1 MKTQRNDSS
10 ESVSSDVTDWSA
22 IKWYKIEKYI
32 DKLQKRIYHAESVND
47 YRKVRGLQRT
57 LFRSNAALLLSIRR
71 VTQKNKG
78 KRTPGIDGVRV
89 LSDKERGKLFDT
101 MKHMNIKLHNPKPA
115 YRKYILKK
123 NGKYRSLG
131 IPVIKDRIYQEI
143 TRMALE
149 PQAEAKFEPTSYGFR
164 PRRRPHDAVKRIMYN
179 IQGGNW
185 CWVFEGDFK
194 SCFDTLDHD
203 FILKQIKGFPLYDL
217 VEKFLKAGYVDNDV
231 FYNTNKGTPQGAILS
246 PLLANIALDGMEK
259 VLNITYEKYTD
270 KNGKTT
276 YRSKGKYRVV
286 RYADDF
292 VIFAKSK
299 EDIDAIPE
307 ILVPYLNERG
317 LELAED
323 KTRIIH
329 ICKGFDFLGFNFR
342 RYKTKDGFIHLSKPS
357 KDSIMHFKSKI
368 MDIFRTS
375 HGHNVGVLIK
385 RLNPLIRGTANYWKP
400 TVAKEIFAKLD
411 HYLWEKTMKFLKRLH
426 HNKPLN
432 EIVNKYFPLFDN
444 GKHKDKWVL
453 QSPKEGQYL
462 IKMAWIPIVRHIMIK
477 FNYSPF
483 DKSKSKYF
491 DKR

>member
-1 MKTQRNDSS
+1 MKTRRNHSL

-22 IKWYKIEKYI
+22 INWHKIEMYI
-32 DKLQKRIYHAESVND
+32 DKLQKRIYHAESVNN

-57 LFRSNAALLLSIRR
+57 LFRSNAALLLSIRK

-78 KRTPGIDGVRV
+78 KRTPGIDGFIV
-89 LSDKERGKLFDT
+89 LNDKERGELFDT

-115 YRKYILKK
+115 YRRHVPKK

-149 PQAEAKFEPTSYGFR
+149 PQVEANFEPISYGFR
-164 PRRRPHDAVKRIMYN
+164 PKRGAHDAVKRIMYN

-231 FYNTNKGTPQGAILS
+231 FYNTDKGTPQGGILS

-259 VLNITYEKYTD
+259 TLNITYDEYID
-270 KNGKTT
+270 KNGKTNYCT
-276 YRSKGKYRVV
+276 RGKYRVV

-299 EDIDAIPE
+299 KDIDAIPD
-307 ILVPYLNERG
+307 ILDSYLEERG

-329 ICKGFDFLGFNFR
+329 VCKGFDFLGFNFR
-342 RYKTKDGFIHLSKPS
+342 RYKNKDGFIHINKPS
-357 KDSIMHFKSKI
+357 KDSIMNLKSKI
-368 MDIFRTS
+368 SEIFRTS
-375 HGHNVGVLIK
+375 HGHNVRVLIS

-400 TVAKEIFAKLD
+400 SVAKEIFAKID
-411 HYLWEKTMKFLKRLH
+411 NFLWEKTMKFLKRLH
-426 HNKPLN
+426 NNKSLKV
-432 EIVNKYFPLFDN
+432 IVNKYFPLFDN

-453 QSPKEGQYL
+453 QSPKEGKHL
-462 IKMAWIPIVRHIMIK
+462 IKMSWTPIKRHTMIK

-483 DKSKSKYF
+483 DKSKSEYF